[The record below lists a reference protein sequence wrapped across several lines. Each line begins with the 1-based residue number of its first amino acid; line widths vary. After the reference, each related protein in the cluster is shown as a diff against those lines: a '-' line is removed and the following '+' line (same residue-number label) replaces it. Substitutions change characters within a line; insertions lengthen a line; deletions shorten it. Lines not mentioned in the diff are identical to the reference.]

1 MPLNDGGKPMRWLHS
16 NSKTRRMLW
25 LLLMLNLTACSH
37 QSGNQYFCPPTI
49 TYDKDGAVRKDV
61 YGIDRQCYKSM
72 TEKLSACYSEAR

>member
-1 MPLNDGGKPMRWLHS
+1 MRWLHS

-25 LLLMLNLTACSH
+25 PLLMLSLTGCSH

-61 YGIDRQCYKSM
+61 YGIDRACYKSM
-72 TEKLSACYSEAR
+72 TEKLAACYEEAK